1 MEKKA
6 GSVKLRMTTRE
17 RNDRLF
23 AGALLLP
30 SVFITAIFI
39 LIPVADSVIKSFLDF
54 KVKNIISGTP
64 GQWNNF
70 ANYVKLFESGKLG
83 MAITHTL
90 VFVGVVVIAQFLLGM
105 VLALIINSN
114 IRFSRFI
121 RSIMMAPWV
130 VPTIIS
136 GLIWMWLYQPQY
148 GLLKYLIGIFSGGEV
163 TDFAILNNPS
173 TAMFGIAIAALWKQ
187 IPLTTLLLVSGLTN
201 VPEELLEAATIDGAG
216 SVKKFWY
223 ITIPSIMSVI
233 KITVSMSIIEN
244 FKQFP
249 LFWTMTGGG
258 PNNSTTT
265 LAILSYR
272 EAFVS
277 NDLGSGAAV
286 TTIWMLLMIV
296 VVYVYNRIFKNVEMS

>member
-1 MEKKA
+1 MI
-6 GSVKLRMTTRE
+6 GCSRE
-17 RNDRLF
+17 H
-23 AGALLLP
+23 LLP
-30 SVFITAIFI
+30 SVLITVIFI
-39 LIPVADSVIKSFLDF
+39 LIPVADSVVKSFLSY

-64 GQWNNF
+64 GEWNNF
-70 ANYVKLFESGKLG
+70 ANYIKLFQNGKLG
-83 MAITHTL
+83 MAIVHTL
-90 VFVGVVVIAQFLLGM
+90 LFVAAGVVAQFLLGM
-105 VLALIINSN
+105 ALALILNAD
-114 IRFSRFI
+114 IRFSRFV

-148 GLLKYLIGIFSGGEV
+148 GLLKYLISLCTGGNV
-163 TDFAILNNPS
+163 TDFAILNDPKL
-173 TAMFGIAIAALWKQ
+173 AMLGIGIAALWKQ

-201 VPEELLEAATIDGAG
+201 VPVELLEAATIDGAT
-216 SVKKFWY
+216 SPEKFFY

-258 PNNSTTT
+258 PDNATTT

-277 NDLGSGAAV
+277 NNLGSGAAV

-296 VVYVYNRIFKNVEMS
+296 VVFIYNRIFKAVDMD

>member
-1 MEKKA
+1 MEKK
-6 GSVKLRMTTRE
+6 GFMKIQMTARQ
-17 RNDRLF
+17 RNDRIF

-30 SVFITAIFI
+30 SVLITVVFI
-39 LIPVADSVIKSFLDF
+39 LIPVVDSVVKSFLDYE
-54 KVKNIISGTP
+54 VRNIISGTP
-64 GQWNNF
+64 GEWNNF
-70 ANYVKLFESGKLG
+70 DNYIRLFRNGRLDMS
-83 MAITHTL
+83 IVNTL
-90 VFVGVVVIAQFLLGM
+90 AFVVGVVVVQFLLGM
-105 VLALIINSN
+105 ALALILNSN
-114 IRFSRFI
+114 IKFARFV

-148 GLLKYLIGIFSGGEV
+148 GLLKYLIQIFTGGSV
-163 TDFAILNNPS
+163 TDFAILNNPQ
-173 TAMFGIAIAALWKQ
+173 TAMLGIAIAALWKQ

-201 VPEELLEAATIDGAG
+201 VSEDLLEAATIDGAG
-216 SVKKFWY
+216 SVRKFFS

-258 PNNSTTT
+258 PDNSTTT

-277 NDLGSGAAV
+277 NNFGSGAAV

-296 VVYVYNRIFKNVEMS
+296 VIFVYNRIFRNVDMN

>member
-6 GSVKLRMTTRE
+6 SVGKIHMTAKE
-17 RNDRLF
+17 RNDRMF

-30 SVFITAIFI
+30 SVLITVIFI
-39 LIPVADSVIKSFLDF
+39 LIPVADSVVKSFLSY

-64 GQWNNF
+64 GEWNNF
-70 ANYVKLFESGKLG
+70 ANYIKLFQNGKLG
-83 MAITHTL
+83 MAIVHTL
-90 VFVGVVVIAQFLLGM
+90 LFVAAVVVAQFLLGM
-105 VLALIINSN
+105 ALALILNAD
-114 IRFSRFI
+114 IRFSRFV

-148 GLLKYLIGIFSGGEV
+148 GLLKYLISLCTGGNV
-163 TDFAILNNPS
+163 TDFAILNDPKL
-173 TAMFGIAIAALWKQ
+173 AMLGIGIAALWKQ

-201 VPEELLEAATIDGAG
+201 VPVELLEAATIDGAT
-216 SVKKFWY
+216 SPEKFFY
-223 ITIPSIMSVI
+223 I

-258 PNNSTTT
+258 PDNATTT

-277 NDLGSGAAV
+277 NNLGSGAAV

-296 VVYVYNRIFKNVEMS
+296 VVFIYNRIFKAVDMD